1 MKLKKIFTYSII
13 SLFTISCV
21 VGCSNSANEVE
32 EEKQKEEVKGNCV
45 VTECIKQL
53 ETSNTVEEI
62 NEIIGFVGTKSDYS
76 EERTW
81 KLDSKNWITLK
92 YAGGNPIL
100 QATID
105 KESIKNENIKLPL
118 SSELREM
125 LNNGSFTY
133 EELVEK
139 VGGVEGTLSSKTSSS
154 VSYMWVDKHNQVL
167 SATFNNESG
176 KCTIASYR

>member
-1 MKLKKIFTYSII
+1 MKLRKFLQCTII
-13 SLFTISCV
+13 SFCV
-21 VGCSNSANEVE
+21 IGLLTGCTNEKEVE
-32 EEKQKEEVKGNCV
+32 EKKKEDVVKGNCV

-53 ETSNTVEEI
+53 ETSNSVEEI
-62 NEIIGFVGTKSDYS
+62 NAVIGFEGTKSEYSDDY
-76 EERTW
+76 TW
-81 KLDSKNWITLK
+81 KLSDKNWITLK
-92 YAGGNPIL
+92 YAGTSPIL

-105 KESIKNENIKLPL
+105 KESIKNEAITLPKAT
-118 SSELREM
+118 ELREM

-139 VGGVEGTLSSKTSSS
+139 VGGVEGTLDSKTTSSKG
-154 VSYMWVDKHNQVL
+154 YIWVDKHNQTL

>member
-1 MKLKKIFTYSII
+1 MKLKKIFANSII
-13 SLFTISCV
+13 GLFTISCI
-21 VGCSNSANEVE
+21 VGCSSTNNEAE
-32 EEKQKEEVKGNCV
+32 EQKKEEVKGNCV

-53 ETSNTVEEI
+53 EASNSVEEI
-62 NEIIGFVGTKSDYS
+62 NNIIGFEGTKSEYS

-92 YAGGNPIL
+92 YAGESPIL

-105 KESIKNENIKLPL
+105 KESIKNDNIKLPL
-118 SSELREM
+118 SSELQEM

-139 VGGVEGTLSSKTSSS
+139 VGGVEGTLSSKTTSS
-154 VSYMWVDKHNQVL
+154 VSYMWVDKHNQVMR
-167 SATFNNESG
+167 ATFNNESG
-176 KCTIASYR
+176 KCTIVSYR